1 MLRHETDLDGNQIFI
16 GHKTFGN
23 STGAWLEPAAV
34 ARPEGWLEVDPA
46 DFPHEGRVFS
56 LDPRITRKSNGYVA
70 LFTITANAKAGAR
83 DTYSTDR
90 VDEAIEIAHLLEIAS
105 ADERRDLIMRSGVDR
120 GSQEDSSLIV
130 PLDANRVA
138 FPRMQRSG
146 PTTWVLSHLEHADR
160 VPAYARPAGD
170 FDWVAIEGRRFL
182 LPGQVP
188 RDVVGYVNWETDL
201 AFLQTLIKRINKI
214 ARLRPGTEDFVVN
227 DRLSNRLHNML
238 RDGEIIG
245 EAAGA
250 NDAARDRLGEF
261 LTKLDRETG
270 AATAIA
276 EALFGDQTIKNGLT
290 KLSEEEAG
298 AIRLR
303 EVERI
308 RPEIVTEVEAG
319 IADRLLELEALS
331 AEIADAKS
339 ALVAKSE
346 ELQRVE
352 GLVEAGIAGLSAG
365 LGDIMKDIRE
375 TGRTLAQ
382 IMEVTGAVAPPPAPG
397 LAPVGTHDAPWSNPR
412 RSDVGAIA
420 IEDLP
425 GIAQTA
431 AASSGLDEEFIRRLD
446 IFARAGEIPVVVG
459 NSAELLLDCY
469 ASVVAAGALTRM
481 PLDPS
486 ILGPEDL
493 WRRAGSDAATPLALA
508 WQAAIADGSKVQ
520 IVCLDDVD
528 RASLSE
534 WFARFKSLYRSN
546 RPDNLLLVATLSPG
560 TVEMPLH
567 ATERGLHPMIV
578 ANVKTDALAAI
589 VSGGGIGAADLR
601 YLSGPTRSALTATDR
616 RSLLAR
622 GAGSGV
628 EGGDAANRLLAIHS
642 SALAWLE
649 PGKACDFAVN
659 ALLPSKSDPV
669 VGRSDAVAEIHAER
683 KTS

>member
-16 GHKTFGN
+16 GRKTFGN
-23 STGAWLEPAAV
+23 STGAWLEPVAV

-70 LFTITANAKAGAR
+70 LFTITANARSGAR
-83 DTYSTDR
+83 DDYSTDR
-90 VDEAIEIAHLLEIAS
+90 VEEAIEIAHLLEIAS
-105 ADERRDLIMRSGVDR
+105 ADQRRDMIMRSGIDR

-138 FPRMQRSG
+138 FPHMQRSG
-146 PTTWVLSHLEHADR
+146 PTTWVLSYLEHADR
-160 VPAYARPAGD
+160 IPAYARPAGD
-170 FDWVAIEGRRFL
+170 FDWVEIEGRRFL

-201 AFLQTLIKRINKI
+201 GFLQTLVKRINKI
-214 ARLRPGTEDFVVN
+214 ARLRPGTEDFVIN
-227 DRLSNRLHNML
+227 SGLSSRLHTLL

-261 LTKLDRETG
+261 LAKLDRETG
-270 AATAIA
+270 AASEIA
-276 EALFGDQTIKNGLT
+276 EALFADQTIKDGLT
-290 KLSEEEAG
+290 KLSDEEAG

-303 EVERI
+303 EIERI

-331 AEIADAKS
+331 AEIADATI
-339 ALVAKSE
+339 ALAAKSE
-346 ELQRVE
+346 ELQRIE
-352 GLVEAGIAGLSAG
+352 GLVHAGVAGLSAG

-375 TGRTLAQ
+375 TGRALSQ
-382 IMEVTGAVAPPPAPG
+382 IMEVTGAGAPTAVPGPATIG
-397 LAPVGTHDAPWSNPR
+397 IQDAPWSNSR
-412 RSDVGAIA
+412 RNEVHAIA
-420 IEDLP
+420 IEELP
-425 GIAQTA
+425 EIARTA
-431 AASSGLDEEFIRRLD
+431 AASSGLNEEIIRRLD
-446 IFARAGEIPVVVG
+446 ILARAGEIPVVVG
-459 NSAELLLDCY
+459 NSAELLLDSY
-469 ASVVAAGALTRM
+469 ASVVAAGGLVRM

-493 WRRAGSDAATPLALA
+493 WRRAGSGAATPLALA
-508 WQAAIADGSKVQ
+508 WQAAIADGSKVR
-520 IVCLDDVD
+520 IVSLDDVD

-534 WFARFKSLYRSN
+534 WFARFKSLYRSH
-546 RPDNLLLVATLSPG
+546 RPENLLLVATLSPG
-560 TVEMPLH
+560 TLEVPLD
-567 ATERGLHPMIV
+567 ATERGLHPSVV
-578 ANVKTDALAAI
+578 ANVKTDALSAI
-589 VSGGGIGAADLR
+589 LSGGGIDASDLR
-601 YLSGPTRSALTATDR
+601 YLSGPTRAVLTASDR

-622 GAGSGV
+622 AAGSGI
-628 EGGDAANRLLAIHS
+628 EGGDAANRLLALHS

-649 PGKACDFAVN
+649 PGMACDFAVR
-659 ALLPSKSDPV
+659 ALLPSKPNPALGS
-669 VGRSDAVAEIHAER
+669 SDAVTEIHPER